1 MPLKLGRQFNRNYTM
16 RIPFLDGFYNVGVF
30 FDKKTAFLLFSVD
43 PDFSPSRT
51 VHTNKVNMFKNLE
64 SSRFCETFLN
74 LHNYRKNTLDIS
86 NQFKEIKPEH
96 TGSISYILNETI
108 TLAKIELHDRE
119 VFDTLNLYG
128 LTLNSHVNEFLFLI
142 AERHHIVTRLGK
154 KIVRT
159 TGMQIATP
167 SSLEMLDSYHEESR
181 TRRQWEY
188 MRLDAPNKT
197 IKLSDV
203 DKELDIGDSN
213 EEK

>member
-1 MPLKLGRQFNRNYTM
+1 MPLKLGRQFNRNYNM
-16 RIPFLDGFYNVGVF
+16 RVPFLDGFYNIGIF
-30 FDKKTAFLLFSVD
+30 FDKKTAFLLFSIEA
-43 PDFSPSRT
+43 DFPPAKAI
-51 VHTNKVNMFKNLE
+51 HTNKVNMFKNLE

-96 TGSISYILNETI
+96 TGAISYILNETI
-108 TLAKIELHDRE
+108 TLAKIDLDDRE

-159 TGMQIATP
+159 TGLQIATP
-167 SSLEMLDSYHEESR
+167 PSIEMLDSYHEESR
-181 TRRQWEY
+181 TKREWQHL
-188 MRLDAPNKT
+188 RLDAPSKT
-197 IKLSDV
+197 IKLSEI
-203 DKELDIGDSN
+203 DKEVGID
-213 EEK
+213 